1 MLKSGLGPWTMAT
14 TPFIMANVARVHGAW
29 PERPGSQQP
38 LLKVPYASYSE
49 RPFSHSALTLTLTL
63 TLTLPLTQVG
73 FLWQLSRQ
81 RGAEA
86 AELEGC

>member
-1 MLKSGLGPWTMAT
+1 ME
-14 TPFIMANVARVHGAW
+14 HGQSA
-29 PERPGSQQP
+29 PGTQQP

-86 AELEGC
+86 AELEGCFMTEGAALTSSM